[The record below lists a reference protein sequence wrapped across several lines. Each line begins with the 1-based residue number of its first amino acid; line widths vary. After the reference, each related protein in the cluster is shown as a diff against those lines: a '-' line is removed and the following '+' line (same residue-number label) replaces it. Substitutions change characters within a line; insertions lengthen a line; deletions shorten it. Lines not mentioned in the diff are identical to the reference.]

1 MDKVSILWVDD
12 EIDLLKPHIIF
23 LRDKGY
29 TVETVNS
36 GYDALDMIKAK
47 QFNILF
53 SWMNRCPDYRA
64 LRL

>member
-29 TVETVNS
+29 EVETVNS
-36 GYDALDMIKAK
+36 GHDALDILKTK
-47 QFNILF
+47 SFSILF
-53 SWMNRCPDYRA
+53 DSLWVRA
-64 LRL
+64 KIF